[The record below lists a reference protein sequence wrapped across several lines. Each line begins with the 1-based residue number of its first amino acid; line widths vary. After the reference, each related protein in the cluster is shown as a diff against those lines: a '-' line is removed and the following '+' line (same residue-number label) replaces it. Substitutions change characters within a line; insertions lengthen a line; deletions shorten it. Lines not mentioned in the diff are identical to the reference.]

1 MGNNQKRVIDKP
13 YSTYALNRAV
23 ISGLCVKCPKCS
35 QSSIVR
41 ADITNIYFSCTNC
54 GYSKIEIRTN
64 FRYQLENQCKQCGR
78 YYRVSISNHNKQNLS
93 VCNVACPFC
102 NYVMQGKVQKT
113 PSFIYTNDIK
123 NGCEPFFGLELW
135 FLENFKGK
143 TVWALNHDHLV
154 YLIEYLSADLREKPF
169 DANTMRTEADRL
181 PYFMKSAKNRE
192 GIVKCLKKMLE
203 K

>member
-1 MGNNQKRVIDKP
+1 M
-13 YSTYALNRAV
+13 A
-23 ISGLCVKCPKCS
+23 
-35 QSSIVR
+35 
-41 ADITNIYFSCTNC
+41 
-54 GYSKIEIRTN
+54 
-64 FRYQLENQCKQCGR
+64 
-78 YYRVSISNHNKQNLS
+78 
-93 VCNVACPFC
+93 
-102 NYVMQGKVQKT
+102 
-113 PSFIYTNDIK
+113 
-123 NGCEPFFGLELW
+123 
-135 FLENFKGK
+135 NFKGK